1 MSFIICLPNY
11 NICHHI
17 VYHIIYINHTRL
29 FVDIEKSQY
38 ISCFT
43 KLSLKL
49 FLATFHFKIVVEY
62 KICSL
67 LKTLFACYK
76 YITNI
81 QI

>member
-17 VYHIIYINHTRL
+17 VYHIIYINHTCL

-43 KLSLKL
+43 KFSLKL

-67 LKTLFACYK
+67 LKNVIFYK
-76 YITNI
+76 HITNT